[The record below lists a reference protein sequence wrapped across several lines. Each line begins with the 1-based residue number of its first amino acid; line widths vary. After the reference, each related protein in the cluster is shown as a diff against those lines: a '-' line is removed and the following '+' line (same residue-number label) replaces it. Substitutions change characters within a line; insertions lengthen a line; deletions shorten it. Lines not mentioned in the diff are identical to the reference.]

1 MKISPNLAQEIVSD
15 MKKII
20 GQELNFMDID
30 GLVIASTDPN
40 RINTYHEGA
49 KRVIKTKEDLI
60 IEYNEQYKGTK
71 KGINIP
77 IFFENKIIGV
87 IGITGEKN
95 EVSKYGQIIRKMT
108 EILIK
113 EAWLKDFSIQRR
125 ENFRT
130 FIDYL
135 LFRSDIEKE
144 SFSNILDIDL
154 KTSKNVIVGA
164 FEKSDHLPQDFIEG
178 LNIVLEKFFSNSKQN
193 IYTIKD
199 DEIIIIIDYIP
210 QQSLDYTL
218 QNIIKETAG
227 QLQIYL
233 SFGIGLPTNPNIS
246 IKQSYELAKSAL
258 SWSKFFSDKNIYYY
272 NDLDLGL
279 ILNNTTL
286 KDKKNYISKVLS
298 NLTEEELEEF
308 AQIIEVYGNNN
319 GSIYKCANDLFIHK
333 NTLQYK
339 LNKMA
344 NLTGYNPRNMN
355 DYVVLKIAF
364 LLYKAI

>member
-1 MKISPNLAQEIVSD
+1 MKISPDLAQEIVSD

-20 GQELNFMDID
+20 GQELNFIDID

-49 KRVIKTKEDLI
+49 KRVITTKEDLI

-113 EAWLKDFSIQRR
+113 EAWLKDFTIQRR
-125 ENFRT
+125 EKFRT

-135 LFRSDIEKE
+135 LFRSDIEKD

-154 KTSKNVIVGA
+154 KTSKDVIVGV
-164 FEKSDHLPQDFIEG
+164 FEKSGHLPSNSIDG
-178 LNIVLEKFFSNSKQN
+178 LNNILEKFFSSNTQN
-193 IYTIKD
+193 IYTIKS
-199 DEIIIIIDYIP
+199 DEIIIIIDHIS

-218 QNIIKETAG
+218 QNIMEEAAD
-227 QLQIYL
+227 QLHIGL
-233 SFGIGLPTNPNIS
+233 TFGIGLPTMPNIS

-258 SWSKFFSDKNIYYY
+258 SWSKLFSEKNIYYY
-272 NDLDLGL
+272 HDLDLGL
-279 ILNNTTL
+279 ILNHTSL
-286 KDKKNYISKVLS
+286 KDKKRYIHKVLS
-298 NLTEEELEEF
+298 NLTEEEREEF
-308 AQIIEVYGNNN
+308 AQIIELYGDNN

-333 NTLQYK
+333 NALQYK
-339 LNKMA
+339 LNKLA
-344 NLTGYNPRNMN
+344 KLTGYNPRNLN